1 MKDIPNSIAAV
12 SEEWL
17 LNILVDQGAFKP
29 GVIKT
34 IKTEPMGEGIG
45 QTGEFCK
52 VMVEKQSSE
61 QSVFFLKLRAPI
73 EGMHQVALRYRM
85 YENEVRFYKELASNL
100 EVRTPQVFYADYNP
114 DTECVALLMEFMEGW
129 HSPDQISGASH
140 QQASLAIKDI
150 PKISAPYWNR
160 TSELSWLPTMKSE
173 HLWATI
179 SDMKACE
186 EIFYDRFGADLSIS
200 KKDFGDII
208 DSWPRILTELST
220 GTLTLTHYDYRI
232 ENLFFSS
239 DESEVAVIDWQLL
252 SSVKPSWDF
261 AYLIGTN
268 IDTDLR
274 RIRQQEY
281 IELYLKGLLEH
292 GIDYSEAQLR
302 EDIKWTL
309 LGLSVIPV
317 IGGSNFDAENER
329 SFELF
334 KTIAVRHFETVADFD
349 ALSVIA

>member
-1 MKDIPNSIAAV
+1 VNLPRAWDSLAGNWWGAPPYAAV
-12 SEEWL
+12 AMNCLE
-17 LNILVDQGAFKP
+17 KP
-29 GVIKT
+29 KT
-34 IKTEPMGEGIG
+34 
-45 QTGEFCK
+45 FY
-52 VMVEKQSSE
+52 VE
-61 QSVFFLKLRAPI
+61 
-73 EGMHQVALRYRM
+73 
-85 YENEVRFYKELASNL
+85 
-100 EVRTPQVFYADYNP
+100 
-114 DTECVALLMEFMEGW
+114 
-129 HSPDQISGASH
+129 SH
-140 QQASLAIKDI
+140 
-150 PKISAPYWNR
+150 
-160 TSELSWLPTMKSE
+160 
-173 HLWATI
+173 
-179 SDMKACE
+179 
-186 EIFYDRFGADLSIS
+186 
-200 KKDFGDII
+200 
-208 DSWPRILTELST
+208 RILTELST

-261 AYLIGTN
+261 AYLVGTN

-274 RIRQQEY
+274 RTRQQEY
-281 IELYLKGLLEH
+281 IELYLKGLLER

-302 EDIKWTL
+302 EDMKWTL